1 MFTPAKMPKVWEIIF
16 LVDPFFHLKFL
27 SSQWYQIFK
36 CPVGSAHFIVRFK
49 IACKSSLHI
58 WGQSIQS
65 PAIRPRC
72 TRPESW
78 KGRKLDFLVLEKFS
92 GKMEIFLANTGP
104 SCNPQELPFLCKA
117 TAKEMRQRKNNSI
130 NQSFF
135 DGEITWYA
143 YVMMW
148 CDGGGGVQMGV
159 ATRLFH
165 HHAEPSQPPFRSN
178 IDFSKNKIV
187 PKIG

>member
-1 MFTPAKMPKVWEIIF
+1 MKSNIKVSSGECIF
-16 LVDPFFHLKFL
+16 
-27 SSQWYQIFK
+27 Y
-36 CPVGSAHFIVRFK
+36 FK
-49 IACKSSLHI
+49 IENRNFVQKLFAYLRTI
-58 WGQSIQS
+58 NPI
-65 PAIRPRC
+65 
-72 TRPESW
+72 TRDQTAVHSARVM
-78 KGRKLDFLVLEKFS
+78 KGTKAWFLGNENFS

-117 TAKEMRQRKNNSI
+117 TAKEMRQRKNISI

-135 DGEITWYA
+135 DGEITWCA

-178 IDFSKNKIV
+178 IDFSKNKVV

>member
-1 MFTPAKMPKVWEIIF
+1 MKSNIKVSSGECIF
-16 LVDPFFHLKFL
+16 
-27 SSQWYQIFK
+27 Y
-36 CPVGSAHFIVRFK
+36 FK
-49 IACKSSLHI
+49 IENRNFVQKLFAYLRTI
-58 WGQSIQS
+58 NPIT
-65 PAIRPRC
+65 AIRPRC

-78 KGRKLDFLVLEKFS
+78 KGQKLDFLVLEKFS

-135 DGEITWYA
+135 DGEITWCA

-159 ATRLFH
+159 ATWLFH